1 MISKISILFIDNSNE
16 DISQFFM
23 KTNQII
29 ENTAPTNVLVHCKA
43 GVSRSVSICIAYLM
57 WKHKMNFTKALELM
71 VQCNPRSKP
80 NKGFRSQLEQYGE
93 HLGIS

>member
-1 MISKISILFIDNSNE
+1 
-16 DISQFFM
+16 M

-80 NKGFRSQLEQYGE
+80 NNGFRSQLEQYGE